1 MTLRLLLEQQVVFS
15 RACIE
20 FLGMHCPQ
28 EYVSVLYLASSRASL
43 TLRLLRGCTTPW
55 GRGQV
60 KSVTFHFTKM
70 ESRMEIYPSKF
81 YSCSGCL
88 SVHHSVETVGLWLV
102 KIDAAGDLT
111 DSWQQSLFLSHIW
124 EVGSLKAK
132 GRAAPMTH
140 FNKIKS
146 IL

>member
-88 SVHHSVETVGLWLV
+88 SVHHSVETVGL
-102 KIDAAGDLT
+102 
-111 DSWQQSLFLSHIW
+111 
-124 EVGSLKAK
+124 
-132 GRAAPMTH
+132 
-140 FNKIKS
+140 
-146 IL
+146 